1 MIAALKACP
10 MSSSEDRYYR
20 VIVRHNIVVAIETLL
35 PSPEIEVAATPLE
48 VSSQM
53 AANHQANGCLDG
65 QYFFNEPETARQF
78 AMLGLDFVQRMV
90 EKATEH
96 LNEAHIA
103 EFGWQ
108 NPHVPQDED
117 EAKQ

>member
-1 MIAALKACP
+1 MIAVRKACP

-20 VIVRHNIVVAIETLL
+20 VVVRHNIVVAIETLV
-35 PSPEIEVAATPLE
+35 PSPDIDVAASPLE

-65 QYFFNEPETARQF
+65 LYFFHEPETARQF
-78 AMLGLDFVQRMV
+78 AMLGLDFIQRMV

-103 EFGWQ
+103 EHGWQ
-108 NPHVPQDED
+108 NPHARQDED
-117 EAKQ
+117 EPKQ